1 MLNPA
6 RGCSMAAGA
15 DALIY
20 KEVLIILGTAGVVIP
35 LFTRL
40 KINPII
46 GFLIVGAFI
55 GPNVLGELAK
65 TFPWLSILIIG
76 EREEIARLAEL
87 GVVFLLFIVGIELSF
102 ERVLALRR
110 LVMGFGSV
118 QVITSA
124 IIIGY
129 LLQLL
134 GLPVTE
140 ALIIGLGLSLSSTAI
155 VIQLLSEQK
164 RLGTQSGR
172 TSFAVLLFQDL
183 AVVPILLLIPALSP
197 EGGNRVAGS
206 VVMALLLAGITILLI
221 VVIGRLGLRPMLRLV
236 ASTRSPD
243 LFMAATLLIVVG
255 AAIIATL
262 GGMSMALG
270 AFIAG
275 LLLAETEYRREIE
288 AIVEPFK
295 GILLGTYFLL
305 VGMGMN
311 LKLLLAYPLLIFGFA
326 IALIAIKAAIIY
338 ATGGFFRIPKPALM
352 RTALLLGPGGEFAFV
367 IMAAGTAA
375 GAVSLTTSENVI
387 LVVSLTMMLIPLMSA
402 AGNWLTAKF
411 SVKAALPPEAL
422 AEPSPESDVRAIVV
436 GYGRVG
442 TLVGSMLEEHSI
454 PYVGIE
460 ADPEVLARARRAG
473 KPLYYGD
480 ATRAELLR
488 KCGIGKAFAIVVT
501 MDSPSKI
508 DQVVRTARAI
518 RPDIKIIARAR
529 DENHAME
536 LYRAGVTE
544 AVPETSEASL
554 QLGEAVLVE
563 VGVPMGVAIA
573 AIHER
578 RDALR
583 RLLGRPDRRRE
594 VGLARARLKKLKQKE
609 KS

>member
-1 MLNPA
+1 
-6 RGCSMAAGA
+6 
-15 DALIY
+15 
-20 KEVLIILGTAGVVIP
+20 
-35 LFTRL
+35 RL

-102 ERVLALRR
+102 ERVLSLRR
-110 LVMGFGSV
+110 LVIGFGSI
-118 QVITSA
+118 QVMTSA
-124 IIIGY
+124 IVIGY

-140 ALIIGLGLSLSSTAI
+140 SLIIGLGLSLSSTAI

-197 EGGNRVAGS
+197 DGGNRVAGS
-206 VVMALLLAGITILLI
+206 VVMALLLAGVTILLI
-221 VVIGRLGLRPMLRLV
+221 VVIGRLVLRPMLRLV

-255 AAIIATL
+255 AAIISTV

-311 LKLLLAYPLLIFGFA
+311 LKLLLAYPLVIFGFA
-326 IALIAIKAAIIY
+326 VALIGIKAAIIY

-375 GAVSLTTSENVI
+375 GAVSLATSENVI

-402 AGNWLTAKF
+402 AGNWVTAKF

-480 ATRAELLR
+480 ATRPELLR

-594 VGLARARLKKLKQKE
+594 VGLARERLKKLKQKE

>member
-1 MLNPA
+1 
-6 RGCSMAAGA
+6 MAAGA
-15 DALIY
+15 DAFIY

-102 ERVLALRR
+102 ERVLSLRR
-110 LVMGFGSV
+110 LVIGFGSI
-118 QVITSA
+118 QVMTSA
-124 IIIGY
+124 VIIGY

-140 ALIIGLGLSLSSTAI
+140 SLIIGLGLSLSSTAI

-197 EGGNRVAGS
+197 DGGNRVAGS
-206 VVMALLLAGITILLI
+206 VVMALLLAGVTILLI
-221 VVIGRLGLRPMLRLV
+221 VVIGRLVLRPMLRLV

-255 AAIIATL
+255 AAIISTV

-288 AIVEPFK
+288 AIIEPFK

-311 LKLLLAYPLLIFGFA
+311 LKLLLAYPLVIFGFA
-326 IALIAIKAAIIY
+326 VALIGIKAAIIY
-338 ATGGFFRIPKPALM
+338 ATGGFFRVPKPALM

-375 GAVSLTTSENVI
+375 GAVSLATSENVI

-402 AGNWLTAKF
+402 AGNWVTAKF

-480 ATRAELLR
+480 ATRPELLR

-594 VGLARARLKKLKQKE
+594 VGLARERLKKLKQKE

>member
-1 MLNPA
+1 
-6 RGCSMAAGA
+6 MAAGGEA
-15 DALIY
+15 FIY
-20 KEVLIILGTAGVVIP
+20 KEMLIILGTAGVVIP

-40 KINPII
+40 KINPIL
-46 GFLIVGAFI
+46 GFLMVGALL
-55 GPNVLGELAK
+55 GPNVLGEFAEH
-65 TFPWLSILIIG
+65 FRWLSIFSIG
-76 EREEIARLAEL
+76 EHEEVANLAEF

-110 LVMGFGSV
+110 LVLGFGSV
-118 QVITSA
+118 QVVTSA
-124 IIIGY
+124 VVIAF
-129 LLQLL
+129 LLNML
-134 GLPVTE
+134 GLE
-140 ALIIGLGLSLSSTAI
+140 AKEAVVGGLALSLSSTAI

-164 RLGTQSGR
+164 RLGTQTGR

-183 AVVPILLLIPALSP
+183 AVVPILLLIPAL
-197 EGGNRVAGS
+197 GMGAGDGIGDRILL
-206 VVMALLLAGITILLI
+206 ALLQAAITILLI
-221 VVIGRLGLRPMLRLV
+221 VVIGRLALRPMLRLV
-236 ASTRSPD
+236 ASTRSSD

-255 AAIIATL
+255 AAVISTI

-288 AIVEPFK
+288 AIIEPFK

-311 LKLLLAYPLLIFGFA
+311 IKLLISHSLPILGFA
-326 IALIAIKAAIIY
+326 IALIAVKAAVIL
-338 ATGGFFRIPKPALM
+338 ATGNFFRLPKPALV
-352 RTALLLGPGGEFAFV
+352 RSALLLGPGGEFAFV
-367 IMAAGTAA
+367 IMSAGVAA
-375 GAVSLTTSENVI
+375 GAVSQATSASVV
-387 LVVSLTMMLIPLMSA
+387 LVVSVTMLLIPAMSA
-402 AGNWLTAKF
+402 LGDWLTSKL
-411 SVKAALPPEAL
+411 SIKTALPPDML
-422 AEPSPESDVRAIVV
+422 AEPSPQSEVRAIVV

-442 TLVGSMLEEHSI
+442 TLVGSMLEEYSV

-460 ADPEVLARARRAG
+460 TDPEVVAKARRAG

-480 ATRAELLR
+480 ATRPELLR
-488 KCGIGKAFAIVVT
+488 KCGIDKAFAIVVT
-501 MDSPSKI
+501 MDSPSKV
-508 DQVVRTARAI
+508 DQVVRTVRAE
-518 RPDIKIIARAR
+518 REDIKIIARAR

-554 QLGEAVLVE
+554 QLSEAVLVE
-563 VGVPMGVAIA
+563 VGIPMGLAIA

-594 VGLARARLKKLKQKE
+594 VGAARERLKKLRQKE
-609 KS
+609 KN

>member
-1 MLNPA
+1 
-6 RGCSMAAGA
+6 MAAGA
-15 DALIY
+15 DAFVY

-110 LVMGFGSV
+110 LVIGFGSV

-172 TSFAVLLFQDL
+172 TSFAILLFQDL

-197 EGGNRVAGS
+197 DGGNRVAGS

-255 AAIIATL
+255 AAIISTL

-338 ATGGFFRIPKPALM
+338 AAGGFFRIPKPALM

-375 GAVSLTTSENVI
+375 GAVSLATSENVI
-387 LVVSLTMMLIPLMSA
+387 LVVSLTMMLIPSMSA
-402 AGNWLTAKF
+402 AGNWLTSKF
-411 SVKAALPPEAL
+411 SVKAVLPPEAL
-422 AEPSPESDVRAIVV
+422 AEPSPESEVRAIVV

-460 ADPEVLARARRAG
+460 ADPEVLAKARRAG

-480 ATRAELLR
+480 ATRPELLR
-488 KCGIGKAFAIVVT
+488 KCGIERAFAIVVT

-508 DQVVRTARAI
+508 DLVVRTARTI

-563 VGVPMGVAIA
+563 VGVPMGLAIA

-594 VGLARARLKKLKQKE
+594 VGLARARLKRLKQKE

>member
-1 MLNPA
+1 
-6 RGCSMAAGA
+6 MAAGA
-15 DALIY
+15 DAFVY

-102 ERVLALRR
+102 ERVLSLRR
-110 LVMGFGSV
+110 LVIGFGSI
-118 QVITSA
+118 QVMTSA
-124 IIIGY
+124 VIIGY

-140 ALIIGLGLSLSSTAI
+140 SLIIGLGLSLSSTAI

-197 EGGNRVAGS
+197 DGGNRVAGS
-206 VVMALLLAGITILLI
+206 VVMALLLAGVTILLI
-221 VVIGRLGLRPMLRLV
+221 VVIGRLVLRPMLRLV

-255 AAIIATL
+255 AAIISTV

-288 AIVEPFK
+288 AIIEPFK

-311 LKLLLAYPLLIFGFA
+311 LKLLLAYPLVIFGFA
-326 IALIAIKAAIIY
+326 VALIGIKAAIIY
-338 ATGGFFRIPKPALM
+338 ATGGFFRVPKPALM

-375 GAVSLTTSENVI
+375 GAVSLATSENVI

-402 AGNWLTAKF
+402 AGNWVTAKF

-480 ATRAELLR
+480 ATRPELLR

-594 VGLARARLKKLKQKE
+594 VGLARERLKKLKQKE

>member
-1 MLNPA
+1 
-6 RGCSMAAGA
+6 MAAGA
-15 DALIY
+15 DAFIY

-102 ERVLALRR
+102 ERVLSLRR
-110 LVMGFGSV
+110 LVIGFGSI
-118 QVITSA
+118 QVMTSA
-124 IIIGY
+124 IVIGY

-140 ALIIGLGLSLSSTAI
+140 SLIIGLGLSLSSTAI

-197 EGGNRVAGS
+197 DGGNRVAGS
-206 VVMALLLAGITILLI
+206 VVMALLLAGVTILLI
-221 VVIGRLGLRPMLRLV
+221 VVIGRLVLRPMLRLV

-255 AAIIATL
+255 AAIISTV

-311 LKLLLAYPLLIFGFA
+311 LKLLLAYPLVIFGFA
-326 IALIAIKAAIIY
+326 VALIGIKAAIIY

-375 GAVSLTTSENVI
+375 GAVSLATSENVI

-402 AGNWLTAKF
+402 AGNWVTAKF

-480 ATRAELLR
+480 ATRPELLR

-594 VGLARARLKKLKQKE
+594 VGLARERLKKLKQKE